1 MTDHSKAINNWLAG
15 KWPAIRAR
23 GMRRFVLVRGVA
35 FWGGL
40 MFAFMLATTWFKFG
54 PQHPHFLLMVC
65 IAAGLC
71 AVGGLFWGLLTWT
84 INERIFRTLDPHRRS
99 A

>member
-1 MTDHSKAINNWLAG
+1 MIDHGKATHAWLGG

-23 GMRRFVLVRGVA
+23 GMRHFVLVRGLA

-40 MFAFMLATTWFKFG
+40 MFGLMLATTWIKFG
-54 PQHPHFLLMVC
+54 PQHPHFVLMVAV
-65 IAAGLC
+65 AAGLC
-71 AVGGLFWGLLTWT
+71 AVGGLVWGLLTWT
-84 INERIFRTLDPHRRS
+84 INERIFKTLDNKRRS

>member
-1 MTDHSKAINNWLAG
+1 MSDHGKATDAWLRG
-15 KWPAIRAR
+15 KWPAIRGR
-23 GMRRFVLVRGVA
+23 GMRHFVLVRGLA

-40 MFAFMLATTWFKFG
+40 MFAFTLAMTWVKFG
-54 PQHPHFLLMVC
+54 PQHPRFVLMVA

-71 AVGGLFWGLLTWT
+71 AVGGLAWGLLTWT
-84 INERIFRTLDPHRRS
+84 INERIYRTLDSKRRS